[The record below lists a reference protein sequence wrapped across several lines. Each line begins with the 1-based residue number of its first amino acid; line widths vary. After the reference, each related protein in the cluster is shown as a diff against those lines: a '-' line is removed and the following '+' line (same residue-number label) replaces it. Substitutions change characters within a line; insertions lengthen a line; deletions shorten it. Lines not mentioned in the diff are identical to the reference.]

1 MESLKYNHYSPL
13 PSVGDI
19 VWCRFPEVMGCDKP
33 KSRPVLVLAVSS
45 KLKVVRVAFGTSQK
59 TDRIYSGEFLIKQ
72 DSSSAFKQSGLSY
85 STKFDLTKCANL
97 PFSNEFFDRA
107 STTHDYEPAPKM
119 GSVHISYNSSLQKAK
134 GEASKKDGV

>member
-59 TDRIYSGEFLIKQ
+59 
-72 DSSSAFKQSGLSY
+72 
-85 STKFDLTKCANL
+85 LTV
-97 PFSNEFFDRA
+97 FIVESF
-107 STTHDYEPAPKM
+107 
-119 GSVHISYNSSLQKAK
+119 
-134 GEASKKDGV
+134 